1 MDIKQRIK
9 NTLINLNRLNETVS
23 NLTDINVS
31 KEELLEILKG
41 YLEAALWTEEE
52 SLIEDYEN
60 QFDYSEDINLGT
72 LGIDDLDDNSKIQAY
87 MDIRDFISYAGD
99 EAISEAIDDGGTF
112 RLGMDIWLTRN
123 GHGSGFFDHSYI
135 FKKNL
140 MDAAKKLKGVDL
152 YLGDDLK
159 LYFSN
164 SN

>member
-1 MDIKQRIK
+1 
-9 NTLINLNRLNETVS
+9 
-23 NLTDINVS
+23 
-31 KEELLEILKG
+31 
-41 YLEAALWTEEE
+41 
-52 SLIEDYEN
+52 
-60 QFDYSEDINLGT
+60 
-72 LGIDDLDDNSKIQAY
+72 

-135 FKKNL
+135 FEKNL